1 LSTTYLVTLHL
12 EIIPHSGYISPEAM
26 VTCLSV
32 LGSLEDLCLFFES
45 PQSRPDPASRR
56 PPPPTRS
63 ALPVLTYFW
72 FKGASDYLE
81 DLVARIDAPRLN
93 RLYIILFNQ
102 IVFDTPQFVQF
113 ISRTP
118 ALNEPETAR
127 VAFED
132 SSARV
137 NLTSGHG
144 KLDVEISCRE
154 LDWLVSSLE
163 QVCTSSLPPLFILEN
178 LYIYATPYWQR
189 HQGDN
194 IEIENTLWLELLHP
208 FTAVKNLYLCEDF
221 APRVVPALH
230 ELVGGRTTEVLP
242 TLQNIFLEN
251 LQPSGPIQ
259 VPLQEAIEQFVAARQ
274 VASHPIAFSRWDD
287 PKQDKF

>member
-1 LSTTYLVTLHL
+1 
-12 EIIPHSGYISPEAM
+12 
-26 VTCLSV
+26 
-32 LGSLEDLCLFFES
+32 
-45 PQSRPDPASRR
+45 
-56 PPPPTRS
+56 
-63 ALPVLTYFW
+63 
-72 FKGASDYLE
+72 LE
-81 DLVARIDAPRLN
+81 DLVAGIDAPRLN

-127 VAFED
+127 VAFEG

-137 NLTSGHG
+137 NLTSGYG

-178 LYIYATPYWQR
+178 LYIYAAPYWGR
-189 HQGDN
+189 HRGKN
-194 IEIENTLWLELLHP
+194 IDIENTLWLELLHP
-208 FTAVKNLYLCEDF
+208 FTTVKNLYLCEDF

-242 TLQNIFLEN
+242 TLQSIFLEN

-274 VASHPIAFSRWDD
+274 VTSHPITFARWDD
-287 PKQDKF
+287 PKQDKV